1 MAAPQRKGRRTESRK
16 RNAKGERVMLGLR
29 VTPELK
35 ERLDD
40 ATRRSGRSQSQEA
53 EFRLELSFEREDL
66 LADALKLAVS
76 GPTAGLV
83 LALAT
88 AMNGAG
94 YQASVEAG
102 KPLREHWM
110 NDPYSYEKAAQAAA
124 SIIEALRPEGDRTPP
139 LTPGNFKNV
148 LPAWNYGAMVL
159 SAIDDPEAT
168 AEWDHFIVQMSKVT
182 AGQIRSLLGPIA
194 KIRAI
199 KTR

>member
-102 KPLREHWM
+102 KPLRE
-110 NDPYSYEKAAQAAA
+110 
-124 SIIEALRPEGDRTPP
+124 
-139 LTPGNFKNV
+139 
-148 LPAWNYGAMVL
+148 
-159 SAIDDPEAT
+159 
-168 AEWDHFIVQMSKVT
+168 
-182 AGQIRSLLGPIA
+182 
-194 KIRAI
+194 
-199 KTR
+199 